1 MSINGIEIDCKRCPT
16 DIKIHRHHV
25 VIGVGNP
32 QASIMLVGEA
42 PGKQEDIQG
51 LPFVGK
57 AGQILDGLLKDIG
70 IRRSDLYIT
79 NIVKCRSVDGNRN
92 RTPIPIEVET
102 CSKYLRM
109 EIDMVNP
116 KKIAPLGNS
125 ALQFF
130 KPNAS
135 ITREHGRAF
144 FWEGRIVIPLFH
156 PAVLIYDYK
165 LYPVLFEGY
174 SLLRK

>member
-16 DIKIHRHHV
+16 DIWVHRHNV

-32 QASIMLVGEA
+32 LASIMLVGEA
-42 PGKQEDIQG
+42 PGRQEDIRG
-51 LPFVGK
+51 FPFVGK
-57 AGQILDGLLKDIG
+57 AGQMLDTLLKDLG
-70 IRRSDLYIT
+70 IQRSSIFIT
-79 NIVKCRSVDGNRN
+79 NVVKCRPTSGNAN
-92 RTPIPIEVET
+92 RPPTPVEIET

-130 KPNAS
+130 KPGAS
-135 ITREHGRAF
+135 IAKEHGKAF
-144 FWEGRIVIPLFH
+144 FWEGRVVIPLFH
-156 PAVLIYDYK
+156 PMVAVYDYK
-165 LYPVLFEGY
+165 QYPILFEGY

>member
-1 MSINGIEIDCKRCPT
+1 MSINGIEIDCHRCPT
-16 DIKIHRHHV
+16 DIKLRRHHV

-42 PGKQEDIQG
+42 PGKQEDLQS

-57 AGQILDGLLKDIG
+57 AGEMLNNLLRDVGMK
-70 IRRSDLYIT
+70 RSDLFVT
-79 NIVKCRSVDGNRN
+79 NIVKCRPTEGNAN
-92 RTPIPIEVET
+92 RTPTPIEIET

-130 KPNAS
+130 KPGAS
-135 ITREHGRAF
+135 IKKEHGKAF
-144 FWEGRIVIPLFH
+144 FWEGRVIVPLYH
-156 PAVLIYDYK
+156 PMVAVYDYK
-165 LYPVLFEGY
+165 MYPILFEGY